1 MSLFPTRRSLLQGA
15 GALGLLGAALG
26 HRSARAAGP
35 RRLVI
40 WWSGGGWDTSYVFD
54 PHFETNIT
62 PRSCRLNSEYP
73 VASPSSFEIIAPSL
87 RSAMS
92 PLIGS

>member
-1 MSLFPTRRSLLQGA
+1 MSLLPTRRSLLYGA
-15 GALGLLGAALG
+15 GALGPCSGAALG

-54 PHFETNIT
+54 PHFEAK
-62 PRSCRLNSEYP
+62 RH
-73 VASPSSFEIIAPSL
+73 
-87 RSAMS
+87 
-92 PLIGS
+92 